1 MEIGLQAA
9 LLAIGFLLLVKGAD
23 WFVAGAS
30 ALAEKCKIPPL
41 VIGLTVVAM
50 GTSLPEASVS
60 ISAALKGNA
69 EITVGNIVGSNIL
82 NILIIL
88 GLSALFHPLL
98 VKKTTLRYE
107 LPFLTG
113 ITGLLL
119 LQGQDGTIS
128 RADGLILLCFFALYV
143 IYLLLLAK
151 KKPETDKNNA
161 YQQKLWKIVLLVVL
175 GLAATVVGS
184 ALAVDAACVIARLLG
199 MSERFIGLTIV
210 ALGTSLPELFT
221 SVSAARRGDSD
232 LAIGNIVGSNIF
244 NILLI
249 IGLSAAILPVPF
261 APDFRFDC
269 LAAIAA
275 AVLLLF
281 CCGKNNKL
289 KRWHGAML
297 LAVYAVY
304 FFIIF

>member
-1 MEIGLQAA
+1 MEMVLQAA

-60 ISAALKGNA
+60 ISAALKGSA

-88 GLSALFHPLL
+88 GISALLHPLL

-107 LPFLTG
+107 LPFLVGVTA
-113 ITGLLL
+113 LLL
-119 LQGQDGTIS
+119 LQGQDGAIS
-128 RADGLILLCFFALYV
+128 LADGLLQLFLFALYLL
-143 IYLLLLAK
+143 YLLILAK
-151 KKPETDKNNA
+151 KKPEMDKNDTNA
-161 YQQKLWKIVLLVVL
+161 HKLWKILLL
-175 GLAATVVGS
+175 AIGGLAATVAGS
-184 ALAVDAACVIARLLG
+184 VLAVDAATAIARLLG

-232 LAIGNIVGSNIF
+232 IAIGNIVGSNIF
-244 NILLI
+244 NILFI
-249 IGLSAAILPVPF
+249 VGLSATIIPVPF
-261 APDFRFDC
+261 AAAFRFDC
-269 LAAIAA
+269 LVAIAA
-275 AVLLLF
+275 AVLLLL
-281 CCGKNNKL
+281 CCAKSQKL
-289 KRWHGAML
+289 KRWHGALL
-297 LAVYAVY
+297 LAAYAIY
-304 FFIIF
+304 FVMIL

>member
-1 MEIGLQAA
+1 MEMGLQAA

-128 RADGLILLCFFALYV
+128 QADGL
-143 IYLLLLAK
+143 
-151 KKPETDKNNA
+151 
-161 YQQKLWKIVLLVVL
+161 
-175 GLAATVVGS
+175 
-184 ALAVDAACVIARLLG
+184 
-199 MSERFIGLTIV
+199 
-210 ALGTSLPELFT
+210 
-221 SVSAARRGDSD
+221 
-232 LAIGNIVGSNIF
+232 
-244 NILLI
+244 
-249 IGLSAAILPVPF
+249 
-261 APDFRFDC
+261 
-269 LAAIAA
+269 
-275 AVLLLF
+275 
-281 CCGKNNKL
+281 
-289 KRWHGAML
+289 
-297 LAVYAVY
+297 
-304 FFIIF
+304 